1 MVDKK
6 GSYAVVGADA
16 VSAKI
21 FAVQLSKQTGLPI
34 IDLQE
39 FRFLSVD
46 DFEQLIAI
54 NSDSLK
60 KQIREYDRA
69 VKRGL
74 PQEELDRMKKAITGR
89 QSKIDRYKFLEDLKI
104 KYRIPSVHDLGYN
117 SDVARAMGKLGGI
130 HAENMYLKQFDN
142 MLVASIMKNLEGKY
156 IFQFPQEQAACLDR
170 EFADVSYKMVK
181 DGGKKSSLYFSAIR
195 HESLTHWEETKKHFE
210 GFGEVIHVGVQ
221 LPQCVNM
228 DYSTPFINSGCY
240 EEIATTTV
248 EQGKLFSQVETAG
261 KSTDVSVNDT
271 YLDSLYVKMGIPT
284 QTSSESVKKPEFSIN
299 KV

>member
-21 FAVQLSKQTGLPI
+21 FAVQLSNKTGLPI

-54 NSDSLK
+54 NSDALK

-69 VKRGL
+69 VKKGL
-74 PQEELDRMKKAITGR
+74 PQEELERMQKSITGR

-104 KYRIPSVHDLGYN
+104 KYHLPSVHDFGYN
-117 SDVARAMGKLGGI
+117 PDVARAMGKLGGV

-142 MLVASIMKNLEGKY
+142 MLIASIMKNLDGKY
-156 IFQFPQEQAACLDR
+156 IFQFSQEQAACLDK
-170 EFADVSYKMVK
+170 EFSDVTYSMVK
-181 DGGKKSSLYFSAIR
+181 EGGKKSSLYFSSIR
-195 HESLTHWEETKKHFE
+195 HESLTHWGETKKHFE

-228 DYSTPFINSGCY
+228 DYSSPFIESGCY

-248 EQGKLFSQVETAG
+248 EQGKLFEQINTNG
-261 KSTDVSVNDT
+261 KSTNVSTNDS
-271 YLDSLYVKMGIPT
+271 YLDSLYAKMNIT
-284 QTSSESVKKPEFSIN
+284 SQTTSEQSEKPNFSIN